1 MRLARD
7 PICILIVALLGVS
20 SSSIPLNQILC
31 QWHMDHDSSE
41 TRHSEYVDTVGD
53 TMAITKGHCSKESN
67 ELSLS
72 GCCPQCFASTI
83 KTYVAPQ
90 PNRTEVRLQQATF
103 LHSLVSWKAFVR
115 NERKSGLRVTPYPL
129 RCFPS
134 YLELS
139 TFLI

>member
-31 QWHMDHDSSE
+31 HWHMDHDSLE
-41 TRHSEYVDTVGD
+41 TTHSEHVDIVGD
-53 TMAITKGHCSKESN
+53 TMAITKGHCSNESD

-72 GCCPQCFASTI
+72 GCCPQCVASTI
-83 KTYVAPQ
+83 KSYVAPQ

-115 NERKSGLRVTPYPL
+115 NERKSGLRVTQYPL

-139 TFLI
+139 SILI